1 MEAVKEVVL
10 LLMRFFC
17 ESSCFEVANVVV
29 NGSQSKVYEREAN
42 LESVPV
48 SVEAG
53 FIIGTHSDEERNPS
67 ERLKCGA

>member
-1 MEAVKEVVL
+1 M
-10 LLMRFFC
+10 
-17 ESSCFEVANVVV
+17 V

-53 FIIGTHSDEERNPS
+53 FIIGAHSDEERNPS